1 MRMGRQKSR
10 AKRSL
15 EMVYGEG
22 MGIAPCLELSLG
34 IPIALCGVECCDGK

>member
-1 MRMGRQKSR
+1 MRKSP

-15 EMVYGEG
+15 GVIYGEG

-34 IPIALCGVECCDGK
+34 IPIALCGVECCDVD